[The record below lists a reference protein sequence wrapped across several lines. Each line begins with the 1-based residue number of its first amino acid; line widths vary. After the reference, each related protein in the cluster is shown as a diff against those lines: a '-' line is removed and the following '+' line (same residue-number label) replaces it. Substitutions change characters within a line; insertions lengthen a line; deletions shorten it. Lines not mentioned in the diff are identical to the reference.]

1 MQYAFDMD
9 LAQRYG
15 VNEAIFVHRLY
26 WWVRDNAAN
35 GRNYRDGRYWT
46 YDSLNALTEIF
57 PCWSRRQ
64 VEGIINRCREKGL
77 ILTAAYS
84 QDKRDRTTWYTVT
97 ETVIQA

>member
-1 MQYAFDMD
+1 MKTVCKVAAIVCM
-9 LAQRYG
+9 
-15 VNEAIFVHRLY
+15 VAIFVHRLY

-64 VEGIINRCREKGL
+64 IEGIINTCAPMYCTHPISPNLLSLRWNPRSS
-77 ILTAAYS
+77 A
-84 QDKRDRTTWYTVT
+84 RR
-97 ETVIQA
+97 

>member
-15 VNEAIFVHRLY
+15 VPEAIFVHRLY

-46 YDSLNALTEIF
+46 YDSLNALTKIF
-57 PCWSRRQ
+57 PGGHVGSCKASFP
-64 VEGIINRCREKGL
+64 VAG
-77 ILTAAYS
+77 
-84 QDKRDRTTWYTVT
+84 KRV
-97 ETVIQA
+97 